1 MYVGPDDPIFAG
13 RFPGRG
19 GMGGDISFLQAVH
32 HSLVTAWSRDMQ
44 SRTVTVFSSA
54 NGQAQL

>member
-19 GMGGDISFLQAVH
+19 GMGGELVSFTHPCSPVGATF
-32 HSLVTAWSRDMQ
+32 HSY
-44 SRTVTVFSSA
+44 FSKA
-54 NGQAQL
+54 MT